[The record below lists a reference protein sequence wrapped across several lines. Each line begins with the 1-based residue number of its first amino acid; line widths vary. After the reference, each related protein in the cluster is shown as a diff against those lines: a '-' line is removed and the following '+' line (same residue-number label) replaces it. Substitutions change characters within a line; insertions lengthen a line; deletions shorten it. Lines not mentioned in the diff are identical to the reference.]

1 MRVSRTPPGGAD
13 AVLVCRIVPFRP
25 LMVSLRKN
33 VEMRV
38 SVYELAYSTTSLLK
52 AVAKLARAASEASAA
67 ARDTASSLQTA
78 TRYQRC
84 DAVSPDALPRRTC

>member
-1 MRVSRTPPGGAD
+1 
-13 AVLVCRIVPFRP
+13 
-25 LMVSLRKN
+25 MVSLRKN

-84 DAVSPDALPRRTC
+84 DAVSPDALPRRTLAARDARGT

>member
-1 MRVSRTPPGGAD
+1 
-13 AVLVCRIVPFRP
+13 
-25 LMVSLRKN
+25 MVSLRKN